1 MVAGRRS
8 RDFLDSMFERS
19 VDFRSC
25 SCDSLKVF
33 YLVTEI
39 SYRGV
44 PSGCPLSLGLISPL
58 MNLLYPSLSLEYLTR
73 STSSLRYWFSF
84 SMVVEYC

>member
-8 RDFLDSMFERS
+8 RDFLDSMLERS

-33 YLVTEI
+33 YLVSEI
-39 SYRGV
+39 S
-44 PSGCPLSLGLISPL
+44 
-58 MNLLYPSLSLEYLTR
+58 
-73 STSSLRYWFSF
+73 
-84 SMVVEYC
+84 